1 MSQVTRWWWVRH
13 APVVGM
19 EGRIYGSDDVPCD
32 TSDTVSFQALA
43 AALPGDALWLTSHL
57 GRARKTAQAI
67 ADAGLSYPE
76 PIIEEHLGEQDFGDW
91 QGFTWD
97 EMKEKG
103 ADIYEEFW
111 QLPARN
117 APPGG
122 ESFADQIARTAAV
135 IDRVTD
141 EHGGRDIVAVAH
153 GGTIRAAVAHA
164 LGLEPEGGMSFAFS
178 NLSVTRLE
186 HVAEGLLRGRG
197 GRWRVVSVNHPPL
210 GM

>member
-32 TSDTVSFQALA
+32 TSDTASFQALA
-43 AALPGDALWLTSHL
+43 SVLPGDAVWLTSHL
-57 GRARKTAQAI
+57 SRARDTAQAI

-76 PIIEEHLGEQDFGDW
+76 PIVEEHLGEQDFGDW
-91 QGFTWD
+91 QGHTWD
-97 EMKEKG
+97 QMKEMG
-103 ADIYEEFW
+103 ADIYESFW

-135 IDRVTD
+135 IDRVTED
-141 EHGGRDIVAVAH
+141 NGGRDIVAVAH
-153 GGTIRAAVAHA
+153 GGTIRAAITHA
-164 LGLEPEGGMSFAFS
+164 LGLDPEGGMSFNLS

-197 GRWRVVSVNHPPL
+197 GCWRVISVNHPPL
-210 GM
+210 GL